1 MNRWLNLIDQ
11 GEFDSRLNQFLKTLI
26 AFLRQLR
33 YSFRAET
40 ITGQG
45 LVVPHQSRKR
55 YSSLKL
61 FEDTLPNKAY
71 NAKRTSE
78 NDFLTYQNG

>member
-11 GEFDSRLNQFLKTLI
+11 GEFDSRLNQFLKTL
-26 AFLRQLR
+26 
-33 YSFRAET
+33 
-40 ITGQG
+40 
-45 LVVPHQSRKR
+45 
-55 YSSLKL
+55 SSLKL